1 MRRTILAVIAL
12 LLVVSTASAHNPK
25 AWRKMKENL
34 NFFLVSDVGREG
46 CFNQKVIANTMGEM
60 ARYIKPRC
68 VIATGDTHHGK
79 GVKSVDDPHWQ
90 SNYEAVYTH
99 PKLQIDWYV
108 TLGNH
113 EYQSSPNALI
123 EYSSLNP
130 RWHFPKR
137 YYTTVFKKGG
147 VSIRFVMLDT
157 TPMID
162 RFRESKNPEA
172 RNQDYEK
179 QLEWLDSVL
188 KEAKEDWVIVAGHH
202 PIYAQTHKKE
212 IEREDMQNR
221 LNTVLCNHPNVD
233 IYLAGHVHSFQHFRS
248 EESNI
253 DYVVNSSGG
262 KGRDV
267 KQMKGTQFCS
277 SESGFSVMSVD
288 KKHLSIYM
296 IDKNGNILHTVNRTK

>member
-1 MRRTILAVIAL
+1 MKRLLSLLFAAL
-12 LLVVSTASAHNPK
+12 FVVSSTSAHNPK
-25 AWRKMKENL
+25 AWRKMKEDI

-46 CFNQKVIANTMGEM
+46 CFNQKVIANLMGEV
-60 ARYIKPRC
+60 AKCVKPRAI
-68 VIATGDTHHGK
+68 IATGDTHHGK
-79 GVKSVDDPHWQ
+79 GVSSVDDSRWQ

-99 PKLQIDWYV
+99 PKLKVDWYV
-108 TLGNH
+108 ALGNH
-113 EYQSSPNALI
+113 EYQGSPNALI

-147 VSIRFVMLDT
+147 VTIRFVMLDT

-162 RFRESKNPEA
+162 RFRESKYPEA
-172 RNQDYEK
+172 GNQNYEE

-221 LNTVLCNHPNVD
+221 LNTVLCNHKNVD
-233 IYLAGHVHSFQHFRS
+233 VYLSGHVHSFQHFRS

-253 DYVVNSSGG
+253 DYVVNTSGG
-262 KGRDV
+262 MGRDV
-267 KQMKGTQFCS
+267 KHMKGTQFCS
-277 SESGFSVMSVD
+277 PESGFSVMAVS
-288 KKHLSIYM
+288 KKQLSIYM
-296 IDKNGNILHTVNRTK
+296 IDKNGNILHTINRSK

>member
-1 MRRTILAVIAL
+1 MRRTILAVVAL

-108 TLGNH
+108 ALGNH

>member
-1 MRRTILAVIAL
+1 MKRTIFAIVAL
-12 LLVVSTASAHNPK
+12 LLVASTASAHNPK
-25 AWRKMKENL
+25 AWRKMKESL

-79 GVKSVDDPHWQ
+79 GVKSVDDPHWK

-108 TLGNH
+108 ALGNH

-137 YYTTVFKKGG
+137 YYTTVFKKGR

-262 KGRDV
+262 MGRDV

-277 SESGFSVMSVD
+277 PESGFSVMSVD
-288 KKHLSIYM
+288 KKRLSIYM
-296 IDKNGNILHTVNRTK
+296 IDKNGNVLHTINRSK

>member
-1 MRRTILAVIAL
+1 MKRIVLAIVTL
-12 LLVVSTASAHNPK
+12 LFVVSGASAHNPK
-25 AWRKMKENL
+25 AWRKMKEDI

-46 CFNQKVIANTMGEM
+46 CFDQKVIANLMGEV
-60 ARYIKPRC
+60 AKSVKPHAI
-68 VIATGDTHHGK
+68 IATGDTHHGK
-79 GVKSVDDPHWQ
+79 GVSSVDDSRWQ

-99 PKLQIDWYV
+99 PKLKVDWYV
-108 TLGNH
+108 ALGNH
-113 EYQSSPNALI
+113 EYQGSPDALI

-147 VSIRFVMLDT
+147 VTIRFVMLDT

-162 RFRESKNPEA
+162 RFRESKYPEA
-172 RNQDYEK
+172 GNQDYEE

-221 LNTVLCNHPNVD
+221 LNAVLCNHNNVD
-233 IYLAGHVHSFQHFRS
+233 VYLSGHVHSFQHFRS

-253 DYVVNSSGG
+253 DYVVNTSGG
-262 KGRDV
+262 MGRDV
-267 KQMKGTQFCS
+267 KHMKGTQFCS
-277 SESGFSVMSVD
+277 PESGFSVMAVS
-288 KKHLSIYM
+288 KKQLSIYM
-296 IDKNGNILHTVNRTK
+296 IDKNGNILHTINRSK

>member
-108 TLGNH
+108 ALGNH

-137 YYTTVFKKGG
+137 YYTTVFKKGS

>member
-1 MRRTILAVIAL
+1 MRRTILAVVAL

-108 TLGNH
+108 ALGNH

-137 YYTTVFKKGG
+137 YYTTVFKKGS

-262 KGRDV
+262 MGRDV